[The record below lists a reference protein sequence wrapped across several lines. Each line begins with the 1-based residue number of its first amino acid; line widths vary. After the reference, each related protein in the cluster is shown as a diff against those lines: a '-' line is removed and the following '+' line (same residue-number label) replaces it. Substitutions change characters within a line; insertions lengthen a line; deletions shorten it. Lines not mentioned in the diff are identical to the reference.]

1 MAISSNRKQI
11 VDVKIQIDNLK
22 KKKNVIQIHY
32 HSGSHVTLLP
42 CTYPVELVK
51 GHRVVVVNIDCSD
64 KYEGKKISTL
74 DNDKVFEYVCAVF

>member
-1 MAISSNRKQI
+1 M
-11 VDVKIQIDNLK
+11 
-22 KKKNVIQIHY
+22 IQIHY